1 MPARTGRRSGFALG
15 APSQFA
21 DHLALSIATGQ
32 ILTLGGNQLHSNGNN
47 GTFTGAIATQ

>member
-1 MPARTGRRSGFALG
+1 MKIGNSMIVANANGLATG
-15 APSQFA
+15 
-21 DHLALSIATGQ
+21 ATGQ